1 MLKSRYD
8 GTSPAGR
15 QHKRRVTLDVG
26 LSLPGLLCR
35 ASVGATPRG
44 AAYLTVGLARL
55 QKVNIKRAPLSKGYV
70 ITNQVRM
77 DVLVSDLGRFG
88 PLQRG
93 RGGVY
98 GSRRGARL
106 EIEVASP

>member
-1 MLKSRYD
+1 MSVCHCQAFCTALVLEQHPGVLHISPLVLLGYKRS
-8 GTSPAGR
+8 TSSEP
-15 QHKRRVTLDVG
+15 
-26 LSLPGLLCR
+26 LSL
-35 ASVGATPRG
+35 RG
-44 AAYLTVGLARL
+44 
-55 QKVNIKRAPLSKGYV
+55 